1 MANISD
7 IDISN
12 DLVIRQ
18 ALKPTEL
25 NRLPNSENKQIFH
38 KYTARKL
45 TLVSLFNDIAQIKDG
60 FYSKIEE
67 EYLSGRFCECCCA
80 ESVFTYEEFNMCKRC
95 SHRVN
100 LVSNIFKP

>member
-38 KYTARKL
+38 KLKVL
-45 TLVSLFNDIAQIKDG
+45 
-60 FYSKIEE
+60 
-67 EYLSGRFCECCCA
+67 
-80 ESVFTYEEFNMCKRC
+80 
-95 SHRVN
+95 
-100 LVSNIFKP
+100 